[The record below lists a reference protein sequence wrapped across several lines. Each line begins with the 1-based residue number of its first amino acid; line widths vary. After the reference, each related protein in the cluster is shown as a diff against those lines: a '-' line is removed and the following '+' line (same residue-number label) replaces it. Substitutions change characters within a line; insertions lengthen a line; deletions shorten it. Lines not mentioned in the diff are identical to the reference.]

1 MNEDITE
8 SLYYQKGYD
17 KGFSDAQEKL
27 ALEFNRVLIIK
38 EDLAYEKGYKEGEKK
53 AKEIYDPNNRKSKI
67 QD

>member
-1 MNEDITE
+1 MNEEITE
-8 SLYYQKGYD
+8 SVYYQRGYD

-53 AKEIYDPNNRKSKI
+53 AKEDLE
-67 QD
+67 DED

>member
-1 MNEDITE
+1 MNKEIME
-8 SLYYQKGYD
+8 NVYYQKGYD

-53 AKEIYDPNNRKSKI
+53 AKKIYDPNNRKSKI

>member
-1 MNEDITE
+1 MNKEIME
-8 SLYYQKGYD
+8 NVYYQKGYD

-27 ALEFNRVLIIK
+27 AIEFNRVLIIK

-53 AKEIYDPNNRKSKI
+53 AKEIYDPNHRKSKI

>member
-1 MNEDITE
+1 MNEEITE
-8 SLYYQKGYD
+8 SVYYQRGYD

-38 EDLAYEKGYKEGEKK
+38 EDLAYEKGYKEGEKQ
-53 AKEIYDPNNRKSKI
+53 AKEIHDPNNRKSKI